1 MFLISANF
9 SLSLSL
15 SLSLLYYLFLTD
27 EELNGG
33 EFDFYLLFKNNKTD
47 MYFHFYVKIIFKLVI

>member
-15 SLSLLYYLFLTD
+15 SYYLFLTD